1 MVVQMG
7 RVHVQL
13 DREALGRRSKPMK
26 SMLLGFALD
35 RQALPKLRKTPMSAR
50 ATLYLDY
57 GAQAVWQ
64 VAEGRYSTDDILMRG
79 NRFRSY
85 HLISVS

>member
-13 DREALGRRSKPMK
+13 DREALGRRSKPMM

-35 RQALPKLRKTPMSAR
+35 RQVRLKWKRTPMSAR
-50 ATLYLDY
+50 ATLYFDC
-57 GAQAVWQ
+57 GAHAVWQ
-64 VAEGRYSTDDILMRG
+64 VVEGLYNIDDTLMKG
-79 NRFRSY
+79 NLFRSY